1 MFWRDG
7 GGFLQ
12 GCPYF
17 IPLYAVGKPGKGASR
32 GTAGAWGSSRERKTE
47 RTHGSRAEVENKR
60 MEKNREADRTAGK
73 EGSPADR
80 GREGQSGRKKQG
92 KDPCRKCSRWLT
104 VICLLVLL
112 ILLCL
117 LFRSCGE
124 GSTPAVEVDR
134 IYETDTVPLPSE
146 IIPSAEN
153 RRVNLIISEKY
164 CITDDKPFLY
174 VRFPE
179 ENIFDVVFTLKD
191 TDGETLYRTD
201 YVAPGTT
208 AGIDGTA
215 FLEKGS
221 WKLDCVVSVYD
232 RESGSL
238 LSDCTTVV
246 FDVDYQ

>member
-1 MFWRDG
+1 M
-7 GGFLQ
+7 Q

-17 IPLYAVGKPGKGASR
+17 IPLPAVGKPGKGASR
-32 GTAGAWGSSRERKTE
+32 ETAGECRSHRLLSSRERKTE

-60 MEKNREADRTAGK
+60 MEKNREVDRTAGK
-73 EGSPADR
+73 EGNPADR
-80 GREGQSGRKKQG
+80 GREGQSDRKKQK

-117 LFRSCGE
+117 LFKSCGGE
-124 GSTPAVEVDR
+124 SAPAVEVDR
-134 IYETDTVPLPSE
+134 LYETDIAPVPSE

-164 CITDDKPFLY
+164 RITDDKPFLY

-191 TDGETLYRTD
+191 ADGETLYRTD

>member
-1 MFWRDG
+1 
-7 GGFLQ
+7 
-12 GCPYF
+12 
-17 IPLYAVGKPGKGASR
+17 
-32 GTAGAWGSSRERKTE
+32 
-47 RTHGSRAEVENKR
+47 
-60 MEKNREADRTAGK
+60 MEKNREVDRTAGK
-73 EGSPADR
+73 EGNPADR
-80 GREGQSGRKKQG
+80 GGESRSDRKKQE

-117 LFRSCGE
+117 LFKSCGA
-124 GSTPAVEVDR
+124 GGTPVVEVDR
-134 IYETDTVPLPSE
+134 LYETDIAPVPSE
-146 IIPSAEN
+146 IIPSVEN

-164 CITDDKPFLY
+164 RITDDKPLLY

-191 TDGETLYRTD
+191 ADGETLYRTD

-221 WKLDCVVSVYD
+221 WMLDCVVSVYD